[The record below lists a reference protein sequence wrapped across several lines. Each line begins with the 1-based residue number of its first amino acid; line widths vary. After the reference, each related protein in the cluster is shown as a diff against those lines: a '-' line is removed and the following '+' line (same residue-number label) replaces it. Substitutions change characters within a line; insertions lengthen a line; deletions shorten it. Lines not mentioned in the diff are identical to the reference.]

1 MTDGDK
7 EVYITAEQAA
17 TRLKLSPRQTV
28 RYADRITTRKAGR
41 RLLFNAAEVDQL
53 AEQLNI
59 VDRPAPMPRAELVPV
74 SEMLTHQRQQEQE
87 IARLSYQIGR
97 LEATIT
103 EREQRQ
109 HLLTHDLD
117 GVRTQLTAT
126 QEERDQR
133 RAEVERLQQRL
144 EAAESETQRL
154 QAEIERQRSRP
165 WWKRLL
171 DS

>member
-17 TRLKLSPRQTV
+17 ARLKLSPRQTV

-41 RLLFNAAEVDQL
+41 RLLFNAAEVDLL

-59 VDRPAPMPRAELVPV
+59 ADRPAPMPRAELVPV

-97 LEATIT
+97 LEAIVA
-103 EREQRQ
+103 ERDQSQR
-109 HLLTHDLD
+109 LLMDDLQAD
-117 GVRTQLTAT
+117 LVAAH
-126 QEERDQR
+126 EERDQR
-133 RAEVERLQQRL
+133 RAEAERLQ
-144 EAAESETQRL
+144 SEVTRL
-154 QAEIERQRSRP
+154 QAEIDRQRGRP